1 MRDYIEGVNLQSE
14 MRRYCDPG
22 SLTRVM
28 YWFWNCS
35 ASSLMLLQPV
45 ISQGFKNEEGRKMHG
60 FVVFIFWPP
69 NNIQH
74 PRIPRFSSR
83 AASIQTRRTGK
94 FCQKCLAKSRLIPQP
109 ISKYPFYNFQ
119 FFCFREHEIEPTQ
132 RKVENTLPLIFH
144 FSKPI
149 FYFCMK
155 NSPVDNIRTNNLL
168 RW

>member
-1 MRDYIEGVNLQSE
+1 MMRDLAESISSIRAEEILWPE
-14 MRRYCDPG
+14 
-22 SLTRVM
+22 LTHSGNVLILK
-28 YWFWNCS
+28 CS
-35 ASSLMLLQPV
+35 ASSKLQPV
-45 ISQGFKNEEGRKMHG
+45 ISQGFKNEGRKENAWFCCFHLLA
-60 FVVFIFWPP
+60 PQ
-69 NNIQH
+69 QH
-74 PRIPRFSSR
+74 LTSMDSSR

-119 FFCFREHEIEPTQ
+119 FFCFHEHEIEPTQ

-155 NSPVDNIRTNNLL
+155 NSPVDNIAGQTTSWDDNSR
-168 RW
+168 